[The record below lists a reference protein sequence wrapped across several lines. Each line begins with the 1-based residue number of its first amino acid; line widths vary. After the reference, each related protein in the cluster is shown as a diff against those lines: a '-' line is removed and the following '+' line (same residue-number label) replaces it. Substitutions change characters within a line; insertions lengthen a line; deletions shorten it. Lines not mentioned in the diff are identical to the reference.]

1 MNALI
6 GLGEMHIF
14 KFFVE
19 ADGDD
24 RGWPVMRYK
33 VPFSFDAADMVCCC
47 LMSCGRSGLEER
59 LHVPAESAV
68 VF

>member
-1 MNALI
+1 VAFIPEVVQEVVDFKKYVKDFHHDGVNVLT

-19 ADGDD
+19 ADGDN

-33 VPFSFDAADMVCCC
+33 VPFSFDATDMLC
-47 LMSCGRSGLEER
+47 
-59 LHVPAESAV
+59 
-68 VF
+68 